1 MRIESNRDVGQ
12 LWLVSTAVFAVSV
25 GIVRSLGRDESVRTT
40 ALWIGYVGLA
50 AIGVALLL
58 TWQWLNH
65 GGPRSLVVRVPLRL
79 TVVTGIVLWVVALV
93 FPFL

>member
-25 GIVRSLGRDESVRTT
+25 GIVRSLGRDESVRTA

-50 AIGVALLL
+50 AVGLALML
-58 TWQWLNH
+58 TWQWLNN
-65 GGPRSLVVRVPLRL
+65 GGPRRLVVRVPLRL